1 MGKPA
6 AGFAFQVLASGDV
19 VITRNQERAA
29 TLRGATAAG
38 FLAQVENGD
47 PQEIMARVTGNY
59 KRGNERSARM
69 YPRNRGR

>member
-1 MGKPA
+1 MGKPP

-19 VITRNQERAA
+19 VITRNQKRAA

-38 FLAQVENGD
+38 FLAEVEKGD

-69 YPRNRGR
+69 HPRHRGR